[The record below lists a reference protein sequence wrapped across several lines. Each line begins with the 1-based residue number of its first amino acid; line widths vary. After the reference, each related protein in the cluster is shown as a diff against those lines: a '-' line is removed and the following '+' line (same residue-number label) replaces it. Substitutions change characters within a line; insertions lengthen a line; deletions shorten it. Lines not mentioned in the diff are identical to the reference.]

1 MSEVTIGRCEYCGAE
16 HVPVIATPETDTYCI
31 ECHRLTRDNCN
42 EAIKKIKEY
51 QKIHKVKRE
60 RKNRS
65 LYELKSNAEEAFS
78 ALAGQTISLD
88 E

>member
-42 EAIKKIKEY
+42 EAIKK
-51 QKIHKVKRE
+51 
-60 RKNRS
+60 N
-65 LYELKSNAEEAFS
+65 
-78 ALAGQTISLD
+78 
-88 E
+88 